1 MIITLTSNPSVD
13 YYMVTSEKLQPG
25 VQRVDHAYCLP
36 GGKGLNVSLILH
48 QFSIPSVAT
57 SFLGGFTGRYIAQ
70 ALASYQYVT
79 LDSVNIPDDNRINV
93 KFCGEQEFD
102 INSPGPVIL
111 RHYQTEMLKLL
122 RSKLSE
128 HDWMIVSGS
137 FAPGMK
143 EDFLLELSELV
154 HFKNAYLVLDIPN
167 MYADL
172 LAQTRPFLIKPNVE
186 ELHFMFRDPERNYSV
201 QEMCRSLQNKGIFN
215 ILLSNGEKGA
225 LLYTKHHIYFAE
237 HPCLK
242 CVSSTGA
249 GDSMLAA
256 FVGMLSKNCKKE
268 EALAWAAAAGGA
280 TAISPRLAD
289 LQAIQQIKN
298 TIIISTQ
305 DQNTLVW

>member
-25 VQRVDHAYCLP
+25 VQRVAHSYCLP

-48 QFSIPSVAT
+48 QFSISSIAAA
-57 SFLGGFTGRYIAQ
+57 FLGGFTGQYISQ
-70 ALASYQYVT
+70 ALLPYQHIT
-79 LDSVNIPDDNRINV
+79 LSSVAIPDDNRINV
-93 KFCGEQEFD
+93 KLCGEQEFD

-111 RHYQTEMLKLL
+111 RHYQAEMLELL

-128 HDWMIVSGS
+128 HDWLIVSGS

-154 HFKNAYLVLDIPN
+154 HSKNAYLVLDVPN
-167 MYADL
+167 LYADL
-172 LAQTRPFLIKPNVE
+172 LIQARPFLIKPNVE
-186 ELHFMFRDPERNYSV
+186 ELHFMFHDPERDYSV
-201 QEMCRSLQNKGIFN
+201 QEMCRSLQERGIFN

-256 FVGMLSKNCKKE
+256 FVGMLSRNCEKE

-280 TAISPRLAD
+280 TAISPGLAD
-289 LQAIQQIKN
+289 LQTIQQLKN
-298 TIIISTQ
+298 TILISTQ